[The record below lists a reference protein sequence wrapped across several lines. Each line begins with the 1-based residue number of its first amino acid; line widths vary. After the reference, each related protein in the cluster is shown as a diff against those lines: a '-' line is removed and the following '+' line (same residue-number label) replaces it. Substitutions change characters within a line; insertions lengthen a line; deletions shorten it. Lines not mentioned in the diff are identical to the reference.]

1 LHAGSENVLLY
12 FKNNLYII
20 KTLKE
25 FQYVDDDGKDQG
37 ANVRQKAKDITNLL
51 QDEARLREERRARAH
66 MRDRMVSGRSGDAG
80 GALEDED
87 ESARRRTR
95 TSSRRQENAR
105 KNTNKDDDELR
116 RALEESKLTAEE
128 DELRESRNIAEAIRL
143 SEEEMARQ
151 SKALEDS
158 NAASLFDDQPEEKC
172 VLSGISAKSF
182 PHHVFAGR
190 ICPATLYYYQLT
202 TISFPSASNHSL
214 RKCLCSHS
222 LRPSILIN
230 SKPSK
235 RRFRFVLMLWVIS
248 FRQSCSHRQ
257 SIYSNCSSNN
267 CSSNNFSSNNFSS
280 KPKKNGYDNSSFY
293 NNNSSSCSSSSNNN
307 SNNNNSYCH

>member
-25 FQYVDDDGKDQG
+25 FQYIDDDGKDQG

-66 MRDRMVSGRSGDAG
+66 MRDRMVSGRSGDASG
-80 GALEDED
+80 GLEDED
-87 ESARRRTR
+87 ENARRRTR

-105 KNTNKDDDELR
+105 RNTNRDDEELR
-116 RALEESKLTAEE
+116 KAIEESKRSAEE

-143 SEEEMARQ
+143 SEEEMTRQ

-158 NAASLFDDQPEEKC
+158 NAASLFDDQPDEKC
-172 VLSGISAKSF
+172 VLSDISTTSF
-182 PHHVFAGR
+182 HYVLAGR
-190 ICPATLYYYQLT
+190 IRPATLYYHQLT
-202 TISFPSASNHSL
+202 TISFPLAFSHSL
-214 RKCLCSHS
+214 LKCPCSHS
-222 LRPSILIN
+222 LRRSILIN

-235 RRFRFVLMLWVIS
+235 RRCRFVLT
-248 FRQSCSHRQ
+248 H
-257 SIYSNCSSNN
+257 
-267 CSSNNFSSNNFSS
+267 
-280 KPKKNGYDNSSFY
+280 
-293 NNNSSSCSSSSNNN
+293 
-307 SNNNNSYCH
+307 